1 MAEECILEVIGA
13 VIKTSLA
20 RNKDTCD
27 ETGDESSGGIQGSG
41 KESVRFIVVDPYGR
55 QELL

>member
-41 KESVRFIVVDPYGR
+41 KESDEEDGL
-55 QELL
+55 E